1 MNINQTQL
9 GEHAMKE
16 RTREG
21 LGKNVSRLESK
32 RHMPRNEETSFE
44 LLTDKMAINLQVLGA
59 LMKNWII
66 SNM

>member
-1 MNINQTQL
+1 MNINQAQL
-9 GEHAMKE
+9 GKHVVKK

-21 LGKNVSRLESK
+21 LGKNVGRLESR

-44 LLTDKMAINLQVLGA
+44 LLTDKMTINLQVFGV